1 VTAVGHPMV
10 PAVARVAG
18 VQRETADTWT
28 LALEPPGERRR
39 WDYGA
44 GQFNMLYAFGVGEVP
59 ISISGSTPDGARLL
73 HTVRAVGRVSGAL
86 VRLKRGEAVGVRG
99 PYGSAWPLE
108 EAAGCDVLVAAG
120 GLGLAPVRPVLRALL
135 ARRER
140 YGKVIL
146 LYGARRPEEIL
157 YRREIEAWRA
167 RLDCDV
173 EVTVDHAGGAWR
185 GHVGVVTTLVRRAA
199 FDAQN
204 TVAMLCGPEV
214 MMRFTVAALRD
225 AGLARERVYL
235 SMERNM
241 KCALGHCG
249 HCQFGS
255 DFVCKDGPV
264 LRYDRV
270 RERLAVREV

>member
-1 VTAVGHPMV
+1 MTPQLHMM

-18 VQRETADTWT
+18 VRRETADTWT
-28 LALEPPGERRR
+28 LELDPPSKQGEWAYR
-39 WDYGA
+39 A

-59 ISISGSTPDGARLL
+59 ISISGSAPRQGTLL
-73 HTVRAVGRVSGAL
+73 HTVRAVGAVSRAL
-86 VRLKRGEAVGVRG
+86 AQLKRGDSVGVRG
-99 PYGSAWPLE
+99 PYGSAWPVE
-108 EAAGCDVLVAAG
+108 EAAGSDVVVVAG
-120 GLGLAPVRPVLRALL
+120 GLGFAPVRPVLRALL

-140 YGKVIL
+140 YGKVVF

-157 YRREIEAWRA
+157 YRREIEGRRG
-167 RLDCDV
+167 RLDVEV
-173 EVTVDHAGGAWR
+173 EVTVDRAISAWR
-185 GHVGVVTTLVRRAA
+185 GHVGVVTTLVRRAG
-199 FDAQN
+199 FDPQN
-204 TVAMLCGPEV
+204 AVAMLCGPEV

-225 AGLARERVYL
+225 AGVADERLYL

-249 HCQFGS
+249 HCQFGA

-264 LRYDRV
+264 FRYDRI